1 MMKKNIVVG
10 LLFCLLLAAGY
21 MSYAGEAAS
30 NLQSKDVQLRT
41 PHSALRTNEEAAEG
55 ILGAEVILRED
66 YTIVVDGREVESD
79 VPPVERDGMIFIPL
93 RFAAES
99 LKAEVD
105 WLAREKTAVL
115 RKGNSRVTMRI
126 GDTHVGTA
134 DGERYLVS
142 APFIFEG
149 RTMIPLR
156 AAAEALHF
164 RVEEATGTMF
174 LTSPNAPMK
183 PYTKEEVAEEQ
194 LGGKAVDY
202 GKVYAIFR
210 AQARRDLATKTLR
223 PFVLAAWAAALLF
236 WLVKLVFA
244 LVRREKDYR
253 DTILIGLIL
262 CGGVPLVLTLMLS
275 TYWAAIVAVGTAFA
289 GLMSTEDYSEK
300 LVTMASSAQG
310 LGLICTLFGLGLIIG
325 PAIATHNIAAIG
337 YGIYVKIEPTI
348 TGLAISFFLNVL
360 YGYEARKIKTNEE

>member
-1 MMKKNIVVG
+1 MKKNIVVG
-10 LLFCLLLAAGY
+10 FIFCFLLVADSIAYSEEAAG
-21 MSYAGEAAS
+21 
-30 NLQSKDVQLRT
+30 NLQGKDVHPSTSRSVL
-41 PHSALRTNEEAAEG
+41 STNKEAAEG
-55 ILGAEVILRED
+55 ILGAEVTLRED
-66 YTIVVDGREVESD
+66 YMIVVDGREVDSD

-115 RKGNSRVTMRI
+115 LKGNSRVTMRI
-126 GDTHVGTA
+126 GDTHVETA

-142 APFIFEG
+142 APFIFER

-164 RVEEATGTMF
+164 RVEEATRTMF
-174 LTSPNAPMK
+174 LTSPNAQLE
-183 PYTKEEVAEEQ
+183 PYTKKEVAEEQ

-210 AQARRDLATKTLR
+210 AQARSDRATKTLR
-223 PFVLAAWAAALLF
+223 PFVIAAWAAAFLF
-236 WLVKLVFA
+236 WLVKLIMIF
-244 LVRREKDYR
+244 VRREKEYR
-253 DTILIGLIL
+253 DKILIGLIL

-275 TYWAAIVAVGTAFA
+275 TYWAVVVAVGTAFA

-310 LGLICTLFGLGLIIG
+310 LGLICTLFGLGLVIG

-348 TGLAISFFLNVL
+348 TGLALSYLLNVL
-360 YGYEARKIKTNEE
+360 YGYEARKIKINEE